1 MRVIVKALVCAGVSL
16 TVVGCNTV
24 DGVYS
29 REGAGVDLYAT
40 EGVSTADAQEA
51 YFAKICDQ
59 AGVIC
64 APNSGP
70 ATWSAVV
77 RAGMNDID
85 ERCDG
90 YLTWLDNVRRSQAP
104 ITKQLADTAAATAL
118 IMQAT
123 GSNAAAMA
131 VVAAAFGFASNTF
144 TNISSRLI
152 LEVPHST
159 VQAVVLSRQKAYRDD
174 LFGIPPVLI
183 PNRPA
188 AVYALRSYLRLCMP
202 MTIEMEINN
211 TVATFERGGVAALTA
226 GGGPV
231 SSGGSNPKTRFIS
244 AKSVGV
250 APAPI
255 RSVSTPIPVVTP
267 TATGNEPTDPVVI
280 AGIRRALC
288 LPESGGLDDEA
299 HRRLGLYLD
308 SIGTRHSE
316 RFFARE
322 MVILNRLIDKNQTAK
337 CSLFG

>member
-1 MRVIVKALVCAGVSL
+1 MRFIVRALVCAGVSL

-159 VQAVVLSRQKAYRDD
+159 VQAVVFEPPEGVPRRFVRQ
-174 LFGIPPVLI
+174 
-183 PNRPA
+183 PA
-188 AVYALRSYLRLCMP
+188 
-202 MTIEMEINN
+202 
-211 TVATFERGGVAALTA
+211 GVHPQPA
-226 GGGPV
+226 GGGLC
-231 SSGGSNPKTRFIS
+231 
-244 AKSVGV
+244 A
-250 APAPI
+250 
-255 RSVSTPIPVVTP
+255 
-267 TATGNEPTDPVVI
+267 
-280 AGIRRALC
+280 ALVFAAVHA
-288 LPESGGLDDEA
+288 DDHRDGDQQ
-299 HRRLGLYLD
+299 HRRHLRARWGCGSRLPGAVRGSRRQQSQDQVHLGEERRRGYSCGPTVSKRRDNSRSRDRRLCA
-308 SIGTRHSE
+308 GHS
-316 RFFARE
+316 
-322 MVILNRLIDKNQTAK
+322 
-337 CSLFG
+337 CSRRSRSA